1 MHGLPMTRK
10 LPITWLSVQG
20 ERIRVK
26 EDLKCLGITLNGP
39 LKFDAH
45 FNCLTPKVEGAALL
59 GRLLS
64 NIGGPSNK
72 MRHLYTEMIKFMTL
86 YGSPISAR
94 HITKEGLKILRI
106 QRRVAIPR
114 AYCTVSHDVALI
126 LAGMTPFRNIAEAY
140 TETYDRI
147 QELRS
152 TGVKIPRTMAAH
164 MRSWALKRGPR

>member
-86 YGSPISAR
+86 RVTDFGTTHHEGGSQNSKN
-94 HITKEGLKILRI
+94 TKKGGYSSRLLH
-106 QRRVAIPR
+106 
-114 AYCTVSHDVALI
+114 CLT
-126 LAGMTPFRNIAEAY
+126 
-140 TETYDRI
+140 
-147 QELRS
+147 
-152 TGVKIPRTMAAH
+152 
-164 MRSWALKRGPR
+164 